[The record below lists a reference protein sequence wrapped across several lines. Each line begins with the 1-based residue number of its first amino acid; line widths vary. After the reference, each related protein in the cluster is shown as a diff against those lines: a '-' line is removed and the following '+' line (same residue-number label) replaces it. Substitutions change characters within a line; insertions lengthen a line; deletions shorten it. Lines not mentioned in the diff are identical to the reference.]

1 MPLHLH
7 YLKTRRESSSEAE
20 EVAMEEVAMEEVA
33 MEEVA
38 LEMVKSSEER
48 RVLPRAEEVR
58 HRRKEERG
66 HL

>member
-1 MPLHLH
+1 MIKMPLHLH

-33 MEEVA
+33 LEE
-38 LEMVKSSEER
+38 VKSSEER